1 MSAEVTGKGHSG
13 QTEREQEGSCHA
25 GRGRKNVSRAAS
37 VSYVKCNER
46 SELEGHGQ
54 GGFRWLPAASSGV
67 SMVTAATTAGLA
79 LRRSRRAPEM
89 FLLPLASPPP
99 SAPPAPPSLWYG
111 QVPESWEQEAVQLSP
126 QPPRRPRR
134 SPGTAPPAG
143 PFWPSRCPRRRK
155 PLREGRMPA
164 RPGSARGR
172 NLVWS
177 S

>member
-67 SMVTAATTAGLA
+67 SMVTAATTAAAGSPTFAQGSRNVSSSSSIPAA
-79 LRRSRRAPEM
+79 L
-89 FLLPLASPPP
+89 
-99 SAPPAPPSLWYG
+99 G
-111 QVPESWEQEAVQLSP
+111 
-126 QPPRRPRR
+126 
-134 SPGTAPPAG
+134 
-143 PFWPSRCPRRRK
+143 PSR
-155 PLREGRMPA
+155 PA
-164 RPGSARGR
+164 
-172 NLVWS
+172 
-177 S
+177 